1 MTTRRAPF
9 RYALAAL
16 LLSMS
21 AGPAAA
27 GTVAVTEAWARAGTA
42 SAPTGAAYVT
52 VRNTGNEG
60 DRLVG
65 AASPVAERAELH
77 THGMEKGV
85 MTMQAVPAIELPAGG
100 SVTLRPGGT
109 HVMLIGM
116 KQALTVGSRF
126 PLTLTFEKA
135 GAVTA
140 EVAVQRAGAMGPA
153 GAEAH
158 GGHQGGDHGG
168 DHHQGGHAHPQ

>member
-1 MTTRRAPF
+1 MTTRRNAA
-9 RYALAAL
+9 RSAILAAAL
-16 LLSMS
+16 LLPLS
-21 AGPAAA
+21 AGTAAAA

-52 VRNTGNEG
+52 LKNAGSEA
-60 DRLVG
+60 DRLLG
-65 AASPVAERAELH
+65 ASSPVAERAELH
-77 THGMEKGV
+77 THSMDKGV
-85 MTMQAVPAIELPAGG
+85 MVMQAVPAIEVPAGG

-140 EVAVQRAGAMGPA
+140 EVSVERAGAMGPA
-153 GAEAH
+153 GATAPH
-158 GGHQGGDHGG
+158 GGQHSGG
-168 DHHQGGHAHPQ
+168 HQGGHAHPQ